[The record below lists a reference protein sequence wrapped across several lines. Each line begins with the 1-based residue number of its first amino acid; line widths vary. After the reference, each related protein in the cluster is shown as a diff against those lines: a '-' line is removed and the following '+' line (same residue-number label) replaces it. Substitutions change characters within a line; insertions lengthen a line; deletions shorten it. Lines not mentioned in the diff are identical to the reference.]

1 MSFKFIGEGG
11 GAVPAESANSS
22 IWVYKSANF
31 TYWEP
36 RASDV
41 LQLWDPTNPR
51 MPEPDSAHVLVYT
64 QTAWMKQVGSGQ
76 AEDYP
81 PSCGAAFGYKKYLK
95 GSVPQKVYGWR
106 GSHMPYPFTYS
117 DKSRY
122 GGFNTS
128 ASLAGAMLIPNP
140 TDNSHFNNSD
150 LIAPDAEANKIGAW
164 DVVYNGGNGHWFDR
178 GTGLTHKDRDAP
190 GSNGSIFGRGVD
202 GAGEYPS
209 GTGGPGTTTA
219 RGPVAER
226 MSSEVFEELGALRHF
241 IKGKAYDGTDPDYY
255 ADNGDFVINPDAGML
270 MLGGV
275 PVGWDASKLK
285 LGTGIMNPGQRT
297 VAPSYA
303 MSFNVIL
310 EYRR

>member
-1 MSFKFIGEGG
+1 MSFKFIGLDG
-11 GAVPAESANSS
+11 GAAPASGSNSS
-22 IWVYKSANF
+22 IWVYKSADF

-41 LQLWDPTNPR
+41 LQLWDPADPR

-64 QTAWMKQVGSGQ
+64 QTAWMKNL
-76 AEDYP
+76 AENRP

-106 GSHMPYPFTYS
+106 GSHMPFPYTYN

-128 ASLAGAMLIPNP
+128 ASLTGAMLIPNP
-140 TDNSHFNNSD
+140 TDNSHFNQTD
-150 LIAPDAEANKIGAW
+150 LLAPDAEANKIGAW
-164 DVVYNGGNGHWFDR
+164 DIVYNGGNGHWWDR
-178 GTGLTHKDRDAP
+178 NASNYTTNDAP
-190 GSNGSIFGRGVD
+190 GSNGSIFGRGVN
-202 GAGEYPS
+202 GAGHYPS
-209 GTGGPGTTTA
+209 GTGGPGTDTA

-226 MSSEVFEELGALRHF
+226 MSSEVFEELGALRNL
-241 IKGKAYDGTDPDYY
+241 IKGKSYDGTDPDKY

-275 PVGWDASKLK
+275 PVGWDATKLK
-285 LGTGIMNPGQRT
+285 LGTGMMNPGPRD
-297 VAPSYA
+297 VAPTYK